1 MRIALSG
8 RKLRVSMGGPRLSC
22 GNVCAPWR
30 KRDFRAFSHA
40 AAAAADETDRC
51 SGQGRAC
58 KYSAAAAALLRF
70 AAATAADTPSPA
82 ETQPPAA
89 AAARSRGM
97 SRSSRGCAAM
107 PHALPGENGAADSEN
122 VGQGLTALEDAAGPR
137 PRVQIFCGCGR
148 AALLRLRLRPAGPR
162 RFGECR
168 SGMYSFGRRSGS
180 MSHARVLSFSGRGRA
195 AMARAATDGLGYL
208 LARSCGRSR
217 HTYNYNHTSPDTP
230 LRAHARMRART
241 QARKHARTQAPT
253 HANTPACACAHARAR
268 I

>member
-1 MRIALSG
+1 
-8 RKLRVSMGGPRLSC
+8 
-22 GNVCAPWR
+22 
-30 KRDFRAFSHA
+30 
-40 AAAAADETDRC
+40 
-51 SGQGRAC
+51 
-58 KYSAAAAALLRF
+58 
-70 AAATAADTPSPA
+70 
-82 ETQPPAA
+82 
-89 AAARSRGM
+89 M

-241 QARKHARTQAPT
+241 QKTRTHASTHARKHARMRVRTRTRTYIIHSHAPWDSAAT
-253 HANTPACACAHARAR
+253 APAPDRSTSASCAAASAAPRAAMNKGRARGYARNSRAPHARMHLFDTRGPRANGTSDARAR
-268 I
+268 ANDRSQQRARNV